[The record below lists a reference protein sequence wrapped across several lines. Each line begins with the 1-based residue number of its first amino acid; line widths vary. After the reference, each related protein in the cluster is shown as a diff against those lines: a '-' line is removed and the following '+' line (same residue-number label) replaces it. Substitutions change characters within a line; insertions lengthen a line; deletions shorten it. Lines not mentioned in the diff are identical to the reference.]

1 MPDLAIRPITTAS
14 EAEQCAQL
22 MATSEPWIT
31 LRRGFEAS
39 LAILKDDSRERYVA
53 YMAGVLAGFLILN
66 LRGAFVGYVQ
76 TICVA
81 PECRGGGIGTAL
93 LNFAEERI
101 FREHANVFMCV
112 SSFNVSAQRLYQRL
126 GYAVVGELSD
136 YIVAGHAEILL
147 RKSRGPIS
155 TYRLAARHP
164 GGT

>member
-1 MPDLAIRPITTAS
+1 MPDLVIQPITTPS
-14 EAEQCAQL
+14 EVEQCAQL

-39 LAILKDDSRERYVA
+39 LAILKEDSRERYLT

-66 LRGAFVGYVQ
+66 MRGAFVGYVQ

-101 FREHANVFMCV
+101 FREFPNVFMCV
-112 SSFNVSAQRLYQRL
+112 SSFNVGARRLYERL
-126 GYAVVGELSD
+126 GYQEVGELVD
-136 YIVAGHAEILL
+136 YIVPGYSEILL
-147 RKSRGPIS
+147 RKSRGSLVEFQQRWPS
-155 TYRLAARHP
+155 
-164 GGT
+164 GV